1 MLKNKFIG
9 DDVFENQFFVVYK
22 FQFFKLSK
30 SLRPWRKSYLM
41 LKIFHI
47 NMGNSG
53 RIEMDK

>member
-22 FQFFKLSK
+22 FQFIKLSK

-41 LKIFHI
+41 LKIFLYKYGKFWWTK
-47 NMGNSG
+47 NG
-53 RIEMDK
+53 